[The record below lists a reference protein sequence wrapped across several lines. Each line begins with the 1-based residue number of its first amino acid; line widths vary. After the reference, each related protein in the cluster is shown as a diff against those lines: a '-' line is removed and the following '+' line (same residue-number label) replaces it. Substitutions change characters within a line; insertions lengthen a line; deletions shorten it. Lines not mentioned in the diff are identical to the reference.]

1 MMFGLLL
8 AAGLLAFSLGL
19 VHSVLGE
26 VLFFRHMESFQGFPS
41 SLGGGDFWKR
51 TLRVTWH
58 IPSILGW
65 AFALIL
71 VDFAFLERL
80 GGGERFVVKAFALS
94 QLLCAVVTLGGTKGK
109 HPAWVAFLVLAVL
122 CWIAA
127 ARA

>member
-1 MMFGLLL
+1 MFGLLI
-8 AAGLLAFSLGL
+8 AAGVLAFSLGL

-26 VLFFRHMESFQGFPS
+26 LLFFRRIESLQGFPS
-41 SLGGGDFWKR
+41 IKGGDDYWKR

-58 IPSILGW
+58 VPSILGW

-71 VDFAFLERL
+71 VDFAFLAQL
-80 GGGERFVVKAFALS
+80 GAGERFVVKTIALS
-94 QLLCAVVTLGGTKGK
+94 QALCAAVTLGGTKGK

-122 CWIAA
+122 CWLAA

>member
-8 AAGLLAFSLGL
+8 ATGLLAFSLGL

-26 VLFFRHMESFQGFPS
+26 LLFFRHMERFQGLPS
-41 SLGGGDFWKR
+41 SLGGDDFWKR

-71 VDFAFLERL
+71 IDFAFRAKL
-80 GGGERFVVKAFALS
+80 GGGDRFVVKTIALS

-109 HPAWVAFLVLAVL
+109 HPAWVAFLALAVL
-122 CWIAA
+122 CWLAA

>member
-1 MMFGLLL
+1 MMFWLLL
-8 AAGLLAFSLGL
+8 AAGLLCFSLGL

-26 VLFFRHMESFQGFPS
+26 VLFFRHLESFQGFPPIR
-41 SLGGGDFWKR
+41 GGDDFWKR
-51 TLRVTWH
+51 TLRITWH

-71 VDFAFLERL
+71 IDFAYLAQL
-80 GGGERFVVKAFALS
+80 GAGERFVVETIALS
-94 QLLCAVVTLGGTKGK
+94 QALCAVVTWGGTKGK
-109 HPAWVAFLVLAVL
+109 HPAWVAFLALAVL